1 MNEQEHARLEAHMLD
16 IWFFTGL
23 ILLVYGLIIGVA
35 GIYYIFHPPDVTL
48 ASLNPSLWWGAL
60 MAIAGTLFVVTSLK
74 RRKTAIAVWDQ
85 AHGD

>member
-1 MNEQEHARLEAHMLD
+1 MDEREHARLEAQMFD

-23 ILLVYGLIIGVA
+23 ILLVYGLIIGAA
-35 GIYYIFHPPDVTL
+35 GIFYISHPPDVML

-60 MAIAGTLFVVTSLK
+60 MAISGALFIVTSMK
-74 RRKTAIAVWDQ
+74 RRKASIAAWEQ